1 MSSAIQSGYD
11 VMVAYNLAKVDARVR
26 FPLPAPEQLHRLRVT
41 SLTSGDNSGESPVSL
56 SDFYSVLF
64 CGIGIGVV
72 P

>member
-1 MSSAIQSGYD
+1 MSSAIQSGIGEVVSQD
-11 VMVAYNLAKVDARVR
+11 LAKVRSRVR
-26 FPLPAPEQLHRLRVT
+26 FPHPAPEQLHRLRVT